1 MQKPRGGRD
10 RLVAIVTGSVLGAVV
25 CVYAY
30 YFWLRQTQPEP
41 APPAPAVAQ
50 TPEPEPEPEVH
61 YPMQASASDKPP
73 PPLEESDPALQ
84 AALADLLNVD
94 VRKQF
99 NLDSLA
105 RRVVV
110 TIDELPR
117 KKLPQK
123 YSLTK
128 PVGGKYLVAGS
139 DDNLAINPNNYR
151 RYAPFVK
158 LAETVDSGKL
168 VAVYAY
174 FYPLLEEEYRNLG
187 HTKKYLNDRVVETID
202 NLLAAPEIKEPVRL
216 VQNKVM
222 YEYADA
228 ALEELSAGQKVMLRM
243 GSDNA
248 ARVKTKLREIR
259 VEITAPKQAPAQTKQ

>member
-1 MQKPRGGRD
+1 MQKPSGGRD

-30 YFWLRQTQPEP
+30 YFWLRQPTAEP
-41 APPAPAVAQ
+41 QPPAPALTQ
-50 TPEPEPEPEVH
+50 TPAPEPEPEVH
-61 YPMQASASDKPP
+61 YPMQASVGDKPLP
-73 PPLEESDPALQ
+73 SLEESDPALQ
-84 AALADLLNVD
+84 AALTELLNVD
-94 VRKQF
+94 IRKQF
-99 NLDSLA
+99 HLDSLA

-128 PVGGKYLVAGS
+128 PVGGKYLVAGN
-139 DDNLAINPNNYR
+139 DDDLAISPNNYR
-151 RYAPFVK
+151 RYTPFVK
-158 LAETVDSGKL
+158 LAESVDTGKL
-168 VAVYAY
+168 VAVYSY

-187 HTKKYLNDRVVETID
+187 YTRKYLNDRVVETID
-202 NLLAAPEIKEPVRL
+202 DLLAAPEAKEPVRL

-243 GSDNA
+243 GNDNA
-248 ARVKTKLREIR
+248 TRVKAKLREIR
-259 VEITAPKQAPAQTKQ
+259 AEITRRPDKAAGAAQ